1 MEFSKVFKKKLED
14 KINSIMKDDEDIFD
28 ADTLDYFYKLLYI
41 YNIIFSVDTQREQ
54 LKLASDSMN
63 MLKNI
68 DFSKLDINDIMKR
81 IGK

>member
-28 ADTLDYFYKLLYI
+28 VDTLDYFYKLLYI
-41 YNIIFSVDTQREQ
+41 YNSIFSIDTQRAQ

>member
-14 KINSIMKDDEDIFD
+14 KINSIMKDDEGIFD
-28 ADTLDYFYKLLYI
+28 TDTLDYFYKLLYI
-41 YNIIFSVDTQREQ
+41 YNSIFSIDTQRAQ

>member
-14 KINSIMKDDEDIFD
+14 KINSIMKDDEGIFD
-28 ADTLDYFYKLLYI
+28 TDTLDYFYKLLYI
-41 YNIIFSVDTQREQ
+41 YNSIFSIDTQREQ